1 MQRIL
6 KVLDNAVW
14 IALAALT
21 AVMSLAILIQVLC
34 RVLLG
39 TAIVWAEE
47 FAVLLFAWMIFLGAA
62 YGQRN
67 DQHLSIDTLRSMLG
81 RRAQLAMDALR
92 LIVIAACSLVAIRQ
106 GVILTQRTMP
116 LLYPAMEITRALLYA
131 SVPVCFAIGLVYMA
145 ADVYGR
151 LRGTSAERDE

>member
-1 MQRIL
+1 
-6 KVLDNAVW
+6 
-14 IALAALT
+14 
-21 AVMSLAILIQVLC
+21 
-34 RVLLG
+34 
-39 TAIVWAEE
+39 
-47 FAVLLFAWMIFLGAA
+47 
-62 YGQRN
+62 
-67 DQHLSIDTLRSMLG
+67 
-81 RRAQLAMDALR
+81 MDALR